1 MVLLWLL
8 FSMLRPKLVILSY
21 SLALSSHIRSTNE
34 FLVNIICILKLS
46 LELRIA
52 RPAGTG
58 AENFIFHVMHK
69 LEKLSKKSISFLSN

>member
-1 MVLLWLL
+1 M
-8 FSMLRPKLVILSY
+8 
-21 SLALSSHIRSTNE
+21 
-34 FLVNIICILKLS
+34 NIICILKLS
-46 LELRIA
+46 LELHIA